1 MLGENS
7 VLFLSSIA
15 ENSVKESIA
24 ARDWKGASET
34 PRKICYILGV
44 LVTRTDT
51 KSCLVEA
58 RGAFMEAAA
67 AAARDVLR
75 SLKLS
80 LQIDSTPGYVA
91 GVRGG
96 GGVALT
102 RRCTAPLLFC
112 HSWNIKFIWIHN
124 FFGFSWYLCLLIRR
138 KTFEFVNVGKLP
150 F

>member
-1 MLGENS
+1 
-7 VLFLSSIA
+7 
-15 ENSVKESIA
+15 
-24 ARDWKGASET
+24 
-34 PRKICYILGV
+34 
-44 LVTRTDT
+44 
-51 KSCLVEA
+51 
-58 RGAFMEAAA
+58 MEAAA

-112 HSWNIKFIWIHN
+112 HS
-124 FFGFSWYLCLLIRR
+124 
-138 KTFEFVNVGKLP
+138 
-150 F
+150 

>member
-1 MLGENS
+1 MLHS
-7 VLFLSSIA
+7 
-15 ENSVKESIA
+15 
-24 ARDWKGASET
+24 
-34 PRKICYILGV
+34 GV

-58 RGAFMEAAA
+58 RGAFIEAAA

-112 HSWNIKFIWIHN
+112 HS
-124 FFGFSWYLCLLIRR
+124 
-138 KTFEFVNVGKLP
+138 
-150 F
+150 